1 MASMTIRQ
9 IDEDLKERLK
19 KQATEKGVS
28 MEAEARRILREG
40 VRPRSVLEVIQ
51 DALGPDWEGVDF
63 ELPPRGPDREPP
75 DFD

>member
-19 KQATEKGVS
+19 QQAAGKGVS
-28 MEAEARRILREG
+28 MEAEARRILAEG
-40 VRPRSVLEVIQ
+40 VRPRSAGEVIRE
-51 DALGPDWEGVDF
+51 ALGEDWEGIDF
-63 ELPPRGPDREPP
+63 DIPRTPDRPPP